1 MVGVDYSNNWC
12 HRCCLGI
19 RNCLGH
25 NRRISIWAPLAS
37 LFINPVS
44 KIRLSGFKATVLIQV
59 FFEIR
64 LATKT
69 PSAATRT

>member
-1 MVGVDYSNNWC
+1 MVGADYSSNWC

-19 RNCLGH
+19 RDCLGH
-25 NRRISIWAPLAS
+25 NRRISVWAPLAS

-44 KIRLSGFKATVLIQV
+44 EIRLSGFEPTVLVQV
-59 FFEIR
+59 FPEIR
-64 LATKT
+64 LATEN